1 MKIAL
6 ASDIHLEFG
15 EISLEN
21 DKNADVLI
29 LSGDICVASKFRDK
43 DRKFFRQCSERF
55 PKVIYIMGNHEHY
68 NGNFVLSENLLRE
81 ELEDF
86 ENIHLLEK
94 QSIDIGDYT
103 FVGATIW
110 TDMNKNDPNTL
121 WHVNRVM
128 NDFRIIAHPDGF
140 YERLTPEIVQE
151 VHIDTMEY
159 IQSVVD
165 ANPNGKFVVVG
176 HHAPSKQSIKPRY
189 KGDHLTNGA
198 YSSDLSEFILDRPQI
213 KVWTHGHT
221 HEVFDYM
228 IGTTRVLCNPR
239 GYIYYEDRADD
250 FKLEFYDL

>member
-6 ASDIHLEFG
+6 ASDLHLEFG

-21 DKNADVLI
+21 YQGADVLI

-43 DRKFFRQCSERF
+43 DRKFFRECSESF

-68 NGNFVLSENLLRE
+68 NGNFVLTENLLRE

-94 QSIDIGDYT
+94 QSVDIGDYT

-128 NDFRIIAHPDGF
+128 NDFRIISHPNGF

-151 VHIDTMEY
+151 IHNDTMEY
-159 IQSVVD
+159 IRGVVD
-165 ANPNGKFVVVG
+165 ANPNGKFVIVG
-176 HHAPSKQSIKPRY
+176 HHAPSKQSVKPRY
-189 KGDHLTNGA
+189 QGDHLVNGA

-221 HEVFDYM
+221 HDTFDYM
-228 IGTTRVLCNPR
+228 VGTTRVLCNPR

-250 FKLEFYDL
+250 FKLEFYEL